1 MKEINDNKI
10 KDKYLYALEKR
21 VKNDGGFFFFFNLQ
35 FCVVIRFKSQHSTK
49 ESNCYIENN

>member
-35 FCVVIRFKSQHSTK
+35 FCVVILFKSQHSTK
-49 ESNCYIENN
+49 ESNCYIKNN

>member
-21 VKNDGGFFFFFNLQ
+21 VKNDGGFFFFLICSFA
-35 FCVVIRFKSQHSTK
+35 S
-49 ESNCYIENN
+49 